1 MPTVKDPVCRMQID
15 ANAATHQ
22 SNYRGLTYFFC
33 SEDCRRKFEQ
43 SPEQYVGRR

>member
-15 ANAATHQ
+15 ADAAKDQ
-22 SNYRGLTYFFC
+22 SNYQGLTCFFC
-33 SEDCRRKFEQ
+33 SEDCRRKLEQ